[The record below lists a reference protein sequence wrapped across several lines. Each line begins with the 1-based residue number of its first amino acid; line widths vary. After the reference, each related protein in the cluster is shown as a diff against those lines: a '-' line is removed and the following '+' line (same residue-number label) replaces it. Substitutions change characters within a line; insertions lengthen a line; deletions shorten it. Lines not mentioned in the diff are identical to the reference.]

1 MKQILVYADSLSWGI
16 IPGTRQRL
24 PFDARWPGV
33 MENTLLSRGIAT
45 RVFENCL
52 NGRKTVWD
60 DPFKPGRNGIA
71 GLEQVIE
78 MHSPLD
84 LVIVMLGTNDFQTT
98 HAHTTWHSAQGIGA
112 LIDSIRRAPVE
123 PGMPVPPVLIV
134 VPPAIS
140 VPDGP
145 VMPKFLGSEVRCVGL
160 ADAYGDIARSHG
172 CMLFD
177 AGTVTTT
184 SRRDG
189 IHLDADQHLMLGKA
203 IADIVQVALGQAPNA
218 AAAAA
223 ATATGATALTAPQA
237 A

>member
-16 IPGTRQRL
+16 VPGTRQRL

-33 MENTLLSRGIAT
+33 MENALCACGVDA

-52 NGRKTVWD
+52 NGRRTAWD
-60 DPFKPGRNGIA
+60 DPFKSGRNGIE

-84 LVIVMLGTNDFQTT
+84 LVIVMLGTNDFQAV
-98 HAHTTWHSAQGIGA
+98 HAHTAWHSAQGIAA
-112 LIDSIRRAPVE
+112 LIDTVRRAPVE
-123 PGMPVPPVLIV
+123 PGMPVPPLLIV
-134 VPPAIS
+134 VPPAIR

-145 VMPKFLGSEVRCVGL
+145 VTPKFLGSEDRCVGL
-160 ADAYGDIARSHG
+160 ADAYSNIAQWHG
-172 CMLFD
+172 CMVFD

-189 IHLDADQHLMLGKA
+189 IHLDADQHVVLGKA
-203 IADIVQVALGQAPNA
+203 IAELVQIALEPAQRQSTVVEVP
-218 AAAAA
+218 
-223 ATATGATALTAPQA
+223 
-237 A
+237 